1 MRTAKKTLRCTAKV
15 AGPTCQPAVVRIGTR
30 PVADKWGPS
39 LPCAS
44 PPRRTAKTERQVG
57 SLLCCAPDPEA
68 HGKGC
73 GGGGTCQPAVV
84 RIGTRPVAGKW
95 GVGEV
100 GLRKHHPRSATPA
113 TFGLCTVSVSWGSLR
128 CTGANETLMSLMP

>member
-73 GGGGTCQPAVV
+73 GGAHANQPLCASAPDRWLASGVLGKLVFGSITLVQPRRPPSVCVRFRSRGEAFAV
-84 RIGTRPVAGKW
+84 RALT
-95 GVGEV
+95 
-100 GLRKHHPRSATPA
+100 KH
-113 TFGLCTVSVSWGSLR
+113 
-128 CTGANETLMSLMP
+128 